1 MLDIRGRINLPNV
14 LSLLRLL
21 GTPALY
27 WLVQLESPVWF
38 IAWFMFLGLTDFFDG
53 LLARRYGLVSS
64 FGSMLDSIADIAFFG
79 SAAVLAISLFPDYVL
94 PNLPWVIATV
104 GLLLMAGLL
113 PRLRLGH
120 FLFIHTH
127 LSRLAAA
134 LVFFALPA
142 SFLID
147 TTGLIRLILIIYS
160 LAFIESIW
168 IILRHG
174 SVDPDTRSFLSAR
187 SKPTA
192 LS

>member
-1 MLDIRGRINLPNV
+1 MPDFRSRLHVPNA

-27 WLVQLESPVWF
+27 WLVQLESPAWF
-38 IAWFMFLGLTDFFDG
+38 IAWFIFLGLTDFFDG
-53 LLARRYGLVSS
+53 FLARRHGLVSD

-79 SAAVLAISLFPDYVL
+79 SAALLSISLFPGYVL
-94 PNLPWVIATV
+94 PNLPWVIVTV

-127 LSRLAAA
+127 LSRLGAA
-134 LVFFALPA
+134 LVFLTLPA

-160 LAFIESIW
+160 LAFIESMW

-174 SVDPDTRSFLSAR
+174 SVDPDTRSFLRVRPRPAS
-187 SKPTA
+187 